1 MTTPNRSHIDVSFP
15 PAKEPQKL
23 YKRVV
28 KSCPPGVTVAE
39 HARTLMQK
47 GLDCTC
53 PPKVA
58 APVPAKTSSKR
69 NPGDGQ

>member
-1 MTTPNRSHIDVSFP
+1 MSNRSHIDVSFP

-23 YKRVV
+23 YKRIV
-28 KSCPPGVTVAE
+28 KTCPPGISTAE
-39 HARTLMQK
+39 HARDLMQK

-53 PPKVA
+53 PEKVA
-58 APVPAKTSSKR
+58 VKTTPARIGNR